1 MFDNRNGDNMRYL
14 GNKTRMLENINF
26 VMLDNDINDGIFC
39 DLFAGSGSVGDFF
52 KDRFKII
59 SNDFL
64 HSLSIVNKAK
74 LENMDIPKFKD
85 FVEKF
90 GIDPFTYFN
99 KKTYAF
105 DSQYFVTNNYSPIG
119 NRKFFTEGNAI
130 KIDGIR
136 IEIEKLYK
144 DLIIDSKE
152 RNFLIASLIE
162 SVMGV
167 SNTTGTYEA
176 FLKIW
181 DNRALKDFDLQPI
194 TINKTNKIFNNVV
207 YNKDSNELLRKIKGK
222 VLYID
227 PPYTV
232 TDYNSAYHVLESISK
247 YDYPTIGGITG
258 RRKEIIKKS
267 KYTKKEQA
275 LINFEDLFRQAKFD
289 HIIVSYSTQ
298 GLLSVDELVNLA
310 KQFAINQRVKVY
322 EFPFREYK
330 NKRSSKKINEL
341 KEIIIYFDK
350 DVEFIKSPLN
360 YTGSKCSILDEIIK
374 VLPKHISTFV
384 DIMGGAFNVGVN
396 MVANKVVYNEY
407 LPHTFN
413 IIKMLLNEDK
423 DLIIEKV
430 ESIIDN
436 FKLEKSNKDTYLLLR
451 NDYNKTKDIY
461 KLFVLH
467 MYCFQNQMRFNGKL
481 EFNSPVGNCSY
492 NNTLIERIHKFIPRT
507 GNYELFNY
515 SYSEFDILNFDKDS
529 VFYFDPPYFI
539 TNATYND
546 GKRGFIG
553 WNADEETKL
562 LEYIT
567 ILHENGFK
575 FVLSNVIYHNDNT
588 NYILAE
594 WIKTHNFNIFNVDNV
609 GAKNS
614 RDEVIITNF
623 DWREE

>member
-1 MFDNRNGDNMRYL
+1 MRYL
-14 GNKTRMLENINF
+14 GNKTRMLENINS
-26 VMLDNDINDGIFC
+26 VILDNNITEGIFC
-39 DLFAGSGSVGDFF
+39 DLFAGSGSVGDYF
-52 KDRFKII
+52 KERFQII
-59 SNDFL
+59 SNDYL

-74 LENMDIPKFKD
+74 LENKDIPSFKD
-85 FVEKF
+85 FIKKYGV
-90 GIDPFTYFN
+90 DPFTYFN
-99 KKTYAF
+99 NKIYIS
-105 DSQYFVTNNYSPIG
+105 DSQFFITNNYSPKG
-119 NRKFFTEGNAI
+119 NRQFFTEKNAT

-144 DLIIDSKE
+144 DFIIDLKE

-176 FLKIW
+176 YLKNW
-181 DNRALKDFDLQPI
+181 DNRALKEFEMQPI
-194 TINKTNKIFNNVV
+194 NIRKANKIFNNTI
-207 YNKDSNELLRKIKGK
+207 YNKDSNELLRKINGD

-258 RRKEIIKKS
+258 RRKEITKKS
-267 KYTKKEQA
+267 KYTKKKQA
-275 LINFEDLFRQAKFD
+275 LINFEDLFRQANFN
-289 HIIVSYSTQ
+289 HILVSYSTQ
-298 GLLSVDELVNLA
+298 GLVSVDELVELA
-310 KQFAINQRVKVY
+310 KKFAINNEVKVY

-330 NKRSSKKINEL
+330 NIRSSQKGDDL
-341 KEIIIYFDK
+341 KEIILYFK
-350 DVEFIKSPLN
+350 KNLEIIKSPLN
-360 YTGSKCSILDEIIK
+360 YTGSKYSILNEITK
-374 VLPKHISTFV
+374 VLPKHISTFI

-396 MVANKVVYNEY
+396 VVAEKVIYNEF

-413 IIKMLLNEDK
+413 IIKTLLNEDSCY
-423 DLIIEKV
+423 IINKV
-430 ESIIDN
+430 ETIIND
-436 FKLEKSNKDTYLLLR
+436 FKLEKSNKENYILLR
-451 NDYNKTKDIY
+451 NDYNNTKDIY

-492 NNTLIERIHKFIPRT
+492 NSTLTERIQKFIPRT
-507 GNYELFNY
+507 INYELFNL
-515 SYSEFDILNFDKDS
+515 SYKDLDITHLDKDS

-567 ILHENGFK
+567 FLHENGFK
-575 FVLSNVIYHNDNT
+575 FILSNVIYHNENT

-594 WIKTHNFNIFNVDNV
+594 WVNTHKFNVVNIDNV
-609 GAKNS
+609 GAKNT
-614 RDEVIITNF
+614 RDEVIITNY
-623 DWREE
+623 DWMDE

>member
-1 MFDNRNGDNMRYL
+1 MRYL
-14 GNKTRMLENINF
+14 GNKTRMLENINS
-26 VMLDNDINDGIFC
+26 VILDNNITEGIFC
-39 DLFAGSGSVGDFF
+39 DLFAGSGSVGDYF
-52 KDRFKII
+52 KERFQII

-74 LENMDIPKFKD
+74 LENKDIPAFKD
-85 FVEKF
+85 FIKKYGV
-90 GIDPFTYFN
+90 DPFTYFN
-99 KKTYAF
+99 NKNYIS
-105 DSQYFVTNNYSPIG
+105 DSQFFITNNYSPKG
-119 NRKFFTEGNAI
+119 NRQFFTEKNAI

-144 DLIIDSKE
+144 DFIIDLKE

-176 FLKIW
+176 YLKNW
-181 DNRALKDFDLQPI
+181 DNRALKEFELQPL
-194 TINKTNKIFNNVV
+194 TIRKVSKIFNNTI
-207 YNKDSNELLRKIKGK
+207 YNKDSNELLRKIAGD

-258 RRKEIIKKS
+258 RRKEITKKS
-267 KYTKKEQA
+267 KYTKKKQA
-275 LINFEDLFRQAKFD
+275 LINFEDLFRQANFN
-289 HIIVSYSTQ
+289 HVLVSYSTQ
-298 GLLSVDELVNLA
+298 GLVSVDELVELA
-310 KQFAINQRVKVY
+310 KKFAINNEVKVY

-330 NKRSSKKINEL
+330 NIRSSQKGDDL
-341 KEIIIYFDK
+341 KEIILYFK
-350 DVEFIKSPLN
+350 KNLEIIKSPLN
-360 YTGSKCSILDEIIK
+360 YTGSKYSILNEITK
-374 VLPKHISTFV
+374 VLPKHISTFI

-396 MVANKVVYNEY
+396 VVAEKVIYNEF

-413 IIKMLLNEDK
+413 IIKTLLNEDSGY
-423 DLIIEKV
+423 IINKV
-430 ESIIDN
+430 EDIIKD
-436 FKLEKSNKDTYLLLR
+436 FKLEKSNKENYILLR
-451 NDYNKTKDIY
+451 NDYNNTKDIY

-492 NNTLIERIHKFIPRT
+492 NSTLTERIQKFTPRT
-507 GNYELFNY
+507 INYELFNL
-515 SYSEFDILNFDKDS
+515 SYKDIDITNLDKDS

-567 ILHENGFK
+567 FLHENGFK

-594 WIKTHNFNIFNVDNV
+594 WVNTHKFNVVNIDNV
-609 GAKNS
+609 GAKNT
-614 RDEVIITNF
+614 RDEVIITNY
-623 DWREE
+623 DWRDE

>member
-1 MFDNRNGDNMRYL
+1 MRYL
-14 GNKTRMLENINF
+14 GNKTRMLENINS
-26 VMLDNDINDGIFC
+26 VILDNNITEGIFC
-39 DLFAGSGSVGDFF
+39 DLFAGSGSVGDYF
-52 KDRFKII
+52 KERFQII

-74 LENMDIPKFKD
+74 LENKDVPSFKN
-85 FVEKF
+85 FIKKYGV
-90 GIDPFTYFN
+90 DPFTYFN
-99 KKTYAF
+99 NKTYIS
-105 DSQYFVTNNYSPIG
+105 DSQFFITNNYSPKG
-119 NRKFFTEGNAI
+119 NRQFFTEKNAT

-144 DLIIDSKE
+144 DFIIDLKE

-176 FLKIW
+176 YLKNW
-181 DNRALKDFDLQPI
+181 DNRALKEFELQPI
-194 TINKTNKIFNNVV
+194 NIRKTDKIFNNTIF
-207 YNKDSNELLRKIKGK
+207 NRDSNELLRRITGDI
-222 VLYID
+222 LYID

-258 RRKEIIKKS
+258 RRKEITKKS
-267 KYTKKEQA
+267 KYTKKKQA
-275 LINFEDLFRQAKFD
+275 LINFEDLFRQANFN
-289 HIIVSYSTQ
+289 HILVSYSTQ
-298 GLLSVDELVNLA
+298 GLVSVDELVELA
-310 KQFAINQRVKVY
+310 KKFAINNEVKVY

-330 NKRSSKKINEL
+330 NIKSSQKGDDL
-341 KEIIIYFDK
+341 KEIIIYFK
-350 DVEFIKSPLN
+350 KNLEIIKSPLN
-360 YTGSKCSILDEIIK
+360 YTGSKYSILNEITK
-374 VLPKHISTFV
+374 VLPKHISTFI

-396 MVANKVVYNEY
+396 VVADKVIYNEF

-413 IIKMLLNEDK
+413 IIKTLLTEDSSY
-423 DLIIEKV
+423 IINKIET
-430 ESIIDN
+430 IIND
-436 FKLEKSNKDTYLLLR
+436 FKLEKSNKENYILLR
-451 NDYNKTKDIY
+451 NNYNNTKDIY

-492 NNTLIERIHKFIPRT
+492 NTTLTERIQKFIPRSD
-507 GNYELFNY
+507 NYELFNL
-515 SYSEFDILNFDKDS
+515 SYKDVNISKLDKDS

-553 WNADEETKL
+553 WNSDEETKL

-567 ILHENGFK
+567 FLHENGFK
-575 FVLSNVIYHNDNT
+575 FILSNVIYHNENT

-594 WIKTHNFNIFNVDNV
+594 WVKTHKFNVVNIDNV
-609 GAKNS
+609 GAKNT
-614 RDEVIITNF
+614 RDEVIITNY
-623 DWREE
+623 DWRDE

>member
-1 MFDNRNGDNMRYL
+1 MRYL
-14 GNKTRMLENINF
+14 GNKTRMLENINS
-26 VMLDNDINDGIFC
+26 VILDNNITEGIFC
-39 DLFAGSGSVGDFF
+39 DLFAGSGSVGDYF
-52 KDRFKII
+52 KERFQII

-74 LENMDIPKFKD
+74 LENKDMPSFKD
-85 FVEKF
+85 FIKKYGV
-90 GIDPFTYFN
+90 DPFTYFN
-99 KKTYAF
+99 NKIYIS
-105 DSQYFVTNNYSPIG
+105 DSQFFITNNYSPKG
-119 NRKFFTEGNAI
+119 NRQFFTEKNAI

-144 DLIIDSKE
+144 DFIIDLKE

-176 FLKIW
+176 YLKNW
-181 DNRALKDFDLQPI
+181 DNRALKEFELQPI
-194 TINKTNKIFNNVV
+194 NIRKANKIFNNTI
-207 YNKDSNELLRKIKGK
+207 YNKDSNELLRKINGD

-258 RRKEIIKKS
+258 RRKEITKKS
-267 KYTKKEQA
+267 KYTKKKQA
-275 LINFEDLFRQAKFD
+275 LINFEDLFRQANFN
-289 HIIVSYSTQ
+289 HILVSYSTQ
-298 GLLSVDELVNLA
+298 GLVSVDELVELA
-310 KQFAINQRVKVY
+310 KKFAINNEVKVY

-330 NKRSSKKINEL
+330 NIRSSQKGDDL
-341 KEIIIYFDK
+341 KEIILYFK
-350 DVEFIKSPLN
+350 KNLEIIKSPLN
-360 YTGSKCSILDEIIK
+360 YTGSKYSILNEITK
-374 VLPKHISTFV
+374 VLPKHISTFI

-396 MVANKVVYNEY
+396 VVAEKVIYNEF

-413 IIKMLLNEDK
+413 IIKTLLNEDSNY
-423 DLIIEKV
+423 IINKV
-430 ESIIDN
+430 ETIIND
-436 FKLEKSNKDTYLLLR
+436 FKLEKSNKENYILLR
-451 NDYNKTKDIY
+451 NDYNNTKDIY

-492 NNTLIERIHKFIPRT
+492 NSTLTERIQKFIPRT
-507 GNYELFNY
+507 INYELFNL
-515 SYSEFDILNFDKDS
+515 SYKDLDITHLDKDS

-546 GKRGFIG
+546 GKRGFVG

-567 ILHENGFK
+567 FLHENGFK
-575 FVLSNVIYHNDNT
+575 FILSNVIYHNENT

-594 WIKTHNFNIFNVDNV
+594 WVNTHKFNVVNIDNV
-609 GAKNS
+609 GAKNT
-614 RDEVIITNF
+614 RDEVIITNY
-623 DWREE
+623 DWRDE

>member
-1 MFDNRNGDNMRYL
+1 MRYL
-14 GNKTRMLENINF
+14 GNKTRMLENINS
-26 VMLDNDINDGIFC
+26 VILDNNITEGVFC
-39 DLFAGSGSVGDFF
+39 DLFAGSGSVGDYF
-52 KDRFKII
+52 KEKFQII

-74 LENMDIPKFKD
+74 LENKDIPSFKD
-85 FVEKF
+85 FIKKYGV
-90 GIDPFTYFN
+90 DPFTYFN
-99 KKTYAF
+99 NKIYIS
-105 DSQYFVTNNYSPIG
+105 DSQFFITNNYSPKG
-119 NRKFFTEGNAI
+119 NRQFFTEKNAT

-144 DLIIDSKE
+144 DFIIDIKE

-176 FLKIW
+176 YLKNW
-181 DNRALKDFDLQPI
+181 DNRALKEFELQPI
-194 TINKTNKIFNNVV
+194 NIRKANKIFNNTI
-207 YNKDSNELLRKIKGK
+207 YNKDSNELLRKINGD

-258 RRKEIIKKS
+258 RRKEITKKS
-267 KYTKKEQA
+267 KYTKKKQA
-275 LINFEDLFRQAKFD
+275 LINFEDLFRQANFN
-289 HIIVSYSTQ
+289 HILVSYSTQ
-298 GLLSVDELVNLA
+298 GLVAVDELVELA
-310 KQFAINQRVKVY
+310 KKFAINNEVKVY

-330 NKRSSKKINEL
+330 NIRSSQKGDDL
-341 KEIIIYFDK
+341 KEIILYFK
-350 DVEFIKSPLN
+350 KNLEIIKSPLN
-360 YTGSKCSILDEIIK
+360 YTGSKYSILNEITK
-374 VLPKHISTFV
+374 VLPKHISTFI

-396 MVANKVVYNEY
+396 VVAEKVIYNEF

-413 IIKMLLNEDK
+413 IIKTLLNEDSCY
-423 DLIIEKV
+423 IINKV
-430 ESIIDN
+430 ETIIND
-436 FKLEKSNKDTYLLLR
+436 FKLEKSNKENYILLR
-451 NDYNKTKDIY
+451 NDYNNTKDIY

-492 NNTLIERIHKFIPRT
+492 NSTLTERIQKFIPRT
-507 GNYELFNY
+507 INYELFNL
-515 SYSEFDILNFDKDS
+515 SYKDLDITHLDKNS

-567 ILHENGFK
+567 FLHENGFK
-575 FVLSNVIYHNDNT
+575 FILSNVIYHNENT

-594 WIKTHNFNIFNVDNV
+594 WINTHKFNVVNIDNV
-609 GAKNS
+609 GAKNT
-614 RDEVIITNF
+614 RDEVIITNY
-623 DWREE
+623 DWRDE

>member
-1 MFDNRNGDNMRYL
+1 MRYL
-14 GNKTRMLENINF
+14 GNKTRMLENINS
-26 VMLDNDINDGIFC
+26 VILDNNITEGDFC
-39 DLFAGSGSVGDFF
+39 DLFAGSGSVGDYF
-52 KDRFKII
+52 KERFQII
-59 SNDFL
+59 SNDYL

-74 LENMDIPKFKD
+74 LENKDIPSFKD
-85 FVEKF
+85 FIKKYGV
-90 GIDPFTYFN
+90 DPFTYFN
-99 KKTYAF
+99 NKIYIS
-105 DSQYFVTNNYSPIG
+105 DSQFFITNNYSPKG
-119 NRKFFTEGNAI
+119 NRQFFTEKNAT

-144 DLIIDSKE
+144 DFIIDLKE

-176 FLKIW
+176 YLKNW
-181 DNRALKDFDLQPI
+181 DNRALKEFELQPI
-194 TINKTNKIFNNVV
+194 NIRKTNKIFNNTI
-207 YNKDSNELLRKIKGK
+207 YNKDSNELLRKINGD

-258 RRKEIIKKS
+258 RRKEITKKS
-267 KYTKKEQA
+267 KYTKKKQA
-275 LINFEDLFRQAKFD
+275 LINFEDLFRQANFN
-289 HIIVSYSTQ
+289 HILVSYSTQ
-298 GLLSVDELVNLA
+298 GLVAVDELVELA
-310 KQFAINQRVKVY
+310 KKFAINNEVKVY

-330 NKRSSKKINEL
+330 NIRSSQKGDDL
-341 KEIIIYFDK
+341 KEIILYFK
-350 DVEFIKSPLN
+350 KNLEIIKSPLN
-360 YTGSKCSILDEIIK
+360 YTGSKYSILNEITK
-374 VLPKHISTFV
+374 VLPKHISTFI

-396 MVANKVVYNEY
+396 VVAEKVIYNEF

-413 IIKMLLNEDK
+413 IIKTLLNEDSCY
-423 DLIIEKV
+423 IINKV
-430 ESIIDN
+430 ETIIND
-436 FKLEKSNKDTYLLLR
+436 FKLEKSNKENYILLR
-451 NDYNKTKDIY
+451 NDYNNTKDIY

-492 NNTLIERIHKFIPRT
+492 NTTLTERIQKFIPRSN
-507 GNYELFNY
+507 NYKLFNL
-515 SYSEFDILNFDKDS
+515 SYKDIDISNLDKDS
-529 VFYFDPPYFI
+529 VFYFNPPYFI

-546 GKRGFIG
+546 GKRGFVG

-567 ILHENGFK
+567 FLHENGFK
-575 FVLSNVIYHNDNT
+575 FILSNVIYHNENT

-594 WIKTHNFNIFNVDNV
+594 WVKTHKFNVVNIDNV
-609 GAKNS
+609 GAKNT
-614 RDEVIITNF
+614 RDEVIITNY
-623 DWREE
+623 DWRDE

>member
-1 MFDNRNGDNMRYL
+1 MRYL
-14 GNKTRMLENINF
+14 GNKTRMLENINS
-26 VMLDNDINDGIFC
+26 VILDNNITEGVFC
-39 DLFAGSGSVGDFF
+39 DLFAGSGSVGDYF
-52 KDRFKII
+52 KERFQII

-64 HSLSIVNKAK
+64 HSLSIINKAK
-74 LENMDIPKFKD
+74 LENKDIPLFRNFIKKYG
-85 FVEKF
+85 V
-90 GIDPFTYFN
+90 DPFTYFN
-99 KKTYAF
+99 NKTYVS
-105 DSQYFVTNNYSPIG
+105 DSQFFITNNYSPKG
-119 NRKFFTEGNAI
+119 NRQFFTENNAI

-144 DLIIDSKE
+144 DFIIDLKE

-176 FLKIW
+176 YLKNW
-181 DNRALKDFDLQPI
+181 DNRALKDFELQPI
-194 TINKTNKIFNNVV
+194 NIRKAKRIFNNTI
-207 YNKDSNELLRKIKGK
+207 YNKDSNELLRKISGD

-267 KYTKKEQA
+267 KYTKKKQA
-275 LINFEDLFRQAKFD
+275 LINFEDLFRQANFN
-289 HIIVSYSTQ
+289 HILVSYSTQ
-298 GLLSVDELVNLA
+298 GLVSVDELVELA
-310 KQFAINQRVKVY
+310 KKFAVNNEVKVY

-330 NKRSSKKINEL
+330 NIRSSQKGDDL
-341 KEIIIYFDK
+341 KEIILYFK
-350 DVEFIKSPLN
+350 KNSEIIKSPLN
-360 YTGSKCSILDEIIK
+360 YTGSKYSILNEITKI
-374 VLPKHISTFV
+374 LPKHISTFI

-396 MVANKVVYNEY
+396 VVAEKVIYNEF

-413 IIKMLLNEDK
+413 IIKTLLNEK
-423 DLIIEKV
+423 SNYIINKV
-430 ESIIDN
+430 EMIIKE
-436 FKLEKSNKDTYLLLR
+436 FKLEKSNKENYILLR

-467 MYCFQNQMRFNGKL
+467 MYCFQNQMRFNCKL

-492 NNTLIERIHKFIPRT
+492 NSTLTERIQKFTPRT
-507 GNYELFNY
+507 TNYELFNL
-515 SYSEFDILNFDKDS
+515 SYKDIDIVNLDKDS

-567 ILHENGFK
+567 FLHEKGFK
-575 FVLSNVIYHNDNT
+575 FILSNVIYHNDNT

-594 WIKTHNFNIFNVDNV
+594 WVNTHKFNVVNINNV
-609 GAKNS
+609 GAKNT
-614 RDEVIITNF
+614 RDEVIITNY
-623 DWREE
+623 DWRDE

>member
-1 MFDNRNGDNMRYL
+1 MRYL
-14 GNKTRMLENINF
+14 GNKTRMLENINS
-26 VMLDNDINDGIFC
+26 VILDNNITEGVFC
-39 DLFAGSGSVGDFF
+39 DLFAGSGSVGDYF
-52 KDRFKII
+52 KERFQII

-74 LENMDIPKFKD
+74 LENKDIPSFKD
-85 FVEKF
+85 FIKKYGV
-90 GIDPFTYFN
+90 DPFTYFN
-99 KKTYAF
+99 NKIYIS
-105 DSQYFVTNNYSPIG
+105 DSQFFITNNYSPKG
-119 NRKFFTEGNAI
+119 NRQFFTEKNAT

-144 DLIIDSKE
+144 DFIIDLKE

-176 FLKIW
+176 YLKNW
-181 DNRALKDFDLQPI
+181 DNRALKEFELQPI
-194 TINKTNKIFNNVV
+194 NIRKTNKIFNNTI
-207 YNKDSNELLRKIKGK
+207 YNKDSNELLRKINGD

-258 RRKEIIKKS
+258 RRKEITKKS
-267 KYTKKEQA
+267 KYTKKKQA
-275 LINFEDLFRQAKFD
+275 LINFEDLFRQANFN
-289 HIIVSYSTQ
+289 HILVSYSTQ
-298 GLLSVDELVNLA
+298 GLVSVDELVELA
-310 KQFAINQRVKVY
+310 KKFAINNEVKVY

-330 NKRSSKKINEL
+330 NIRSSQKGDDL
-341 KEIIIYFDK
+341 KEIILYFK
-350 DVEFIKSPLN
+350 KNLEIIKSPLN
-360 YTGSKCSILDEIIK
+360 YTGSKYSILNEITK
-374 VLPKHISTFV
+374 VLPKHISTFI

-396 MVANKVVYNEY
+396 VVAEKVIYNEF

-413 IIKMLLNEDK
+413 IIKTLLNEDSSYV
-423 DLIIEKV
+423 INKV
-430 ESIIDN
+430 ETIINN
-436 FKLEKSNKDTYLLLR
+436 FKLEKSNKENYILLR
-451 NDYNKTKDIY
+451 NDYNNTKDIY

-492 NNTLIERIHKFIPRT
+492 NSTLTERIQKFIPRT
-507 GNYELFNY
+507 INYELFNL
-515 SYSEFDILNFDKDS
+515 SYKDLDITHLDKDS

-567 ILHENGFK
+567 FLHENGFK
-575 FVLSNVIYHNDNT
+575 FILSNVIYHNENT

-594 WIKTHNFNIFNVDNV
+594 WVKTHKFNVVNIDNV
-609 GAKNS
+609 GAKNT
-614 RDEVIITNF
+614 RDEVIITNY
-623 DWREE
+623 DWRDE

>member
-1 MFDNRNGDNMRYL
+1 MRYL
-14 GNKTRMLENINF
+14 GNKTRMLENINS
-26 VMLDNDINDGIFC
+26 VILDNNITEGIFC
-39 DLFAGSGSVGDFF
+39 DLFAGSGSVGDYF
-52 KDRFKII
+52 KERFQII
-59 SNDFL
+59 SNDYL

-74 LENMDIPKFKD
+74 LENKDIPSFKD
-85 FVEKF
+85 FIKKYGV
-90 GIDPFTYFN
+90 DPFTYFN
-99 KKTYAF
+99 NKIYIS
-105 DSQYFVTNNYSPIG
+105 DSQFFITNNYSPKG
-119 NRKFFTEGNAI
+119 NRQFFTEKNAT

-144 DLIIDSKE
+144 DFIIDLKE

-176 FLKIW
+176 YLKNW
-181 DNRALKDFDLQPI
+181 DNRALKEFELQPI
-194 TINKTNKIFNNVV
+194 NIRKANKIFNNTI
-207 YNKDSNELLRKIKGK
+207 YNKDSNELLRKINGD

-258 RRKEIIKKS
+258 RRKEITKKS
-267 KYTKKEQA
+267 KYTKKKQA
-275 LINFEDLFRQAKFD
+275 LINFEDLFRQANFN
-289 HIIVSYSTQ
+289 HILVSYSTQ
-298 GLLSVDELVNLA
+298 GLVSVDELVELA
-310 KQFAINQRVKVY
+310 KKFAINNEVKVY

-330 NKRSSKKINEL
+330 NIRSSQKGDDL
-341 KEIIIYFDK
+341 KEIILYFK
-350 DVEFIKSPLN
+350 KNLEIIKSPLN
-360 YTGSKCSILDEIIK
+360 YTGSKYSILNEITK
-374 VLPKHISTFV
+374 VLPKHISTFI

-396 MVANKVVYNEY
+396 VVAEKVIYNEF

-413 IIKMLLNEDK
+413 IIKTLLNEDSRY
-423 DLIIEKV
+423 IINKV
-430 ESIIDN
+430 ETIINN
-436 FKLEKSNKDTYLLLR
+436 FKLEKSNKENYILLR
-451 NDYNKTKDIY
+451 NDYNNTKDIY

-492 NNTLIERIHKFIPRT
+492 NSTLTERIQKFIPRT
-507 GNYELFNY
+507 INYELFNL
-515 SYSEFDILNFDKDS
+515 SYKDLDITHLDKDS

-567 ILHENGFK
+567 FLHENGFK
-575 FVLSNVIYHNDNT
+575 FILSNVIYHNENT

-594 WIKTHNFNIFNVDNV
+594 WVNTHKFNVVNIDNV
-609 GAKNS
+609 GAKNI
-614 RDEVIITNF
+614 RDEVIITNY
-623 DWREE
+623 DWRDE

>member
-1 MFDNRNGDNMRYL
+1 MRYL
-14 GNKTRMLENINF
+14 GNKTRMLENINS
-26 VMLDNDINDGIFC
+26 VILDNNITEGIFC
-39 DLFAGSGSVGDFF
+39 DLFAGSGSVGDYF
-52 KDRFKII
+52 KERFQII

-74 LENMDIPKFKD
+74 LENKDIPSFKD
-85 FVEKF
+85 FSKKYGV
-90 GIDPFTYFN
+90 DPFTYFN
-99 KKTYAF
+99 NKIYIS
-105 DSQYFVTNNYSPIG
+105 DSQFFITNNYSPKG
-119 NRKFFTEGNAI
+119 NRQFFTEKNAT

-144 DLIIDSKE
+144 DFIIDIKE

-176 FLKIW
+176 YLKNW
-181 DNRALKDFDLQPI
+181 DNRTLKEFELQPI
-194 TINKTNKIFNNVV
+194 NIRKTNKIFNNTI
-207 YNKDSNELLRKIKGK
+207 YNKDSNELLRKINGD

-258 RRKEIIKKS
+258 RRKEITKKS
-267 KYTKKEQA
+267 KYTKKKQA
-275 LINFEDLFRQAKFD
+275 LINFEDLFRQANFN
-289 HIIVSYSTQ
+289 HILVSYSTQ
-298 GLLSVDELVNLA
+298 GLVAVDELVELA
-310 KQFAINQRVKVY
+310 KKFAINNEVKVY

-330 NKRSSKKINEL
+330 NIRSSQKGDDL
-341 KEIIIYFDK
+341 KEVILYFK
-350 DVEFIKSPLN
+350 KNLEIIKSPLN
-360 YTGSKCSILDEIIK
+360 YTGSKYSILNEITK
-374 VLPKHISTFV
+374 VLPKHISTFI

-396 MVANKVVYNEY
+396 VVAEKVIYNEF

-413 IIKMLLNEDK
+413 IIKTLLNEDSCY
-423 DLIIEKV
+423 IINKV
-430 ESIIDN
+430 ETIIND
-436 FKLEKSNKDTYLLLR
+436 FKLEKSNKKNYILLR
-451 NDYNKTKDIY
+451 NDYNNTKDIY

-492 NNTLIERIHKFIPRT
+492 NSTLTERIQKFIPRT
-507 GNYELFNY
+507 INYELFNL
-515 SYSEFDILNFDKDS
+515 SYKDLDITHLDKDS

-567 ILHENGFK
+567 FLHENGFK
-575 FVLSNVIYHNDNT
+575 FILSNVIYHNENT

-594 WIKTHNFNIFNVDNV
+594 WVNTHKFNVVNIDNV
-609 GAKNS
+609 GAKNT
-614 RDEVIITNF
+614 RDEVIITNY
-623 DWREE
+623 DWRDE

>member
-1 MFDNRNGDNMRYL
+1 MRYL
-14 GNKTRMLENINF
+14 GNKTRMLENINS
-26 VMLDNDINDGIFC
+26 VILDNNITEGIFC
-39 DLFAGSGSVGDFF
+39 DLFAGSGSVGDYF
-52 KDRFKII
+52 KERFQII

-74 LENMDIPKFKD
+74 LENKDIPSFKD
-85 FVEKF
+85 FIKKYGV
-90 GIDPFTYFN
+90 DPFTYFN
-99 KKTYAF
+99 NKIYIS
-105 DSQYFVTNNYSPIG
+105 DSQFFITNNYSPKG
-119 NRKFFTEGNAI
+119 NRQFFTEKNAT

-144 DLIIDSKE
+144 DFIIDLKE

-176 FLKIW
+176 YLKNW
-181 DNRALKDFDLQPI
+181 NNRALKEFELQPI
-194 TINKTNKIFNNVV
+194 NIRKANKIFNNAI
-207 YNKDSNELLRKIKGK
+207 YNKDSNELLRKINGD

-258 RRKEIIKKS
+258 RRKEITKKS
-267 KYTKKEQA
+267 KYTKKKQA
-275 LINFEDLFRQAKFD
+275 LINFEDLFRQANFN
-289 HIIVSYSTQ
+289 HILVSYSTQ
-298 GLLSVDELVNLA
+298 GLVSVDELVELA
-310 KQFAINQRVKVY
+310 KKFAINNEVKVY

-330 NKRSSKKINEL
+330 NIRSSQKGDDL
-341 KEIIIYFDK
+341 KEIILYFK
-350 DVEFIKSPLN
+350 KNLEIIKSPLN
-360 YTGSKCSILDEIIK
+360 YTGSKYSILNEITK
-374 VLPKHISTFV
+374 VLPKHISTFI

-396 MVANKVVYNEY
+396 VVAEKVIYNEF

-413 IIKMLLNEDK
+413 IIKTLLNEDSCY
-423 DLIIEKV
+423 IINKV
-430 ESIIDN
+430 ETIINN
-436 FKLEKSNKDTYLLLR
+436 FKLEKSNKENYILLR
-451 NDYNKTKDIY
+451 NDYNNTKDIY

-492 NNTLIERIHKFIPRT
+492 NSTLTERIQKFVPRT
-507 GNYELFNY
+507 INYELFNL
-515 SYSEFDILNFDKDS
+515 SYKDLDITHLDKDS

-546 GKRGFIG
+546 GKRGFVG

-567 ILHENGFK
+567 FLHENGFK
-575 FVLSNVIYHNDNT
+575 FILSNVIYHNENT

-594 WIKTHNFNIFNVDNV
+594 WVNTHKFNVVNIDNV
-609 GAKNS
+609 GAKNT
-614 RDEVIITNF
+614 RDEVIITNY
-623 DWREE
+623 DWRDE

>member
-1 MFDNRNGDNMRYL
+1 MRYL
-14 GNKTRMLENINF
+14 GNKTRMLENINS
-26 VMLDNDINDGIFC
+26 VILDNNITEGVFC
-39 DLFAGSGSVGDFF
+39 DLFAGSGSVGDYF
-52 KDRFKII
+52 KERFQII

-74 LENMDIPKFKD
+74 LENEDIPAFKD
-85 FVEKF
+85 FIKKYGV
-90 GIDPFTYFN
+90 DPFIYFN
-99 KKTYAF
+99 NKTYIS
-105 DSQYFVTNNYSPIG
+105 DSQFFITNNYSPKR
-119 NRKFFTEGNAI
+119 NRQFFTEKNAI

-144 DLIIDSKE
+144 DFIIDLKE

-162 SVMGV
+162 SLMGV

-176 FLKIW
+176 YLKNW
-181 DNRALKDFDLQPI
+181 DNRALKEFELQPI
-194 TINKTNKIFNNVV
+194 NIRKANKIFNNTI
-207 YNKDSNELLRKIKGK
+207 YNKDSNELLRRITGD

-232 TDYNSAYHVLESISK
+232 TDYNSAYHILESISK

-258 RRKEIIKKS
+258 RRKEITKKS
-267 KYTKKEQA
+267 KYTKKKQA
-275 LINFEDLFRQAKFD
+275 LINFEDLFRQANFN

-298 GLLSVDELVNLA
+298 GLVSVDELVVLA
-310 KQFAINQRVKVY
+310 KKFAINNEVKVY

-330 NKRSSKKINEL
+330 NIRSSQKGDVL
-341 KEIIIYFDK
+341 KEIILYFK
-350 DVEFIKSPLN
+350 KNLEIIKSPLN
-360 YTGSKCSILDEIIK
+360 YTGIKYSILNEITK
-374 VLPKHISTFV
+374 VLPKHISTFI

-396 MVANKVVYNEY
+396 VVAEKVIYNEF

-413 IIKMLLNEDK
+413 IIKTLLNEDSGY
-423 DLIIEKV
+423 IINKV
-430 ESIIDN
+430 ETIIKD
-436 FKLEKSNKDTYLLLR
+436 FKLEKSNKEKYILLR
-451 NDYNKTKDIY
+451 NDYNNTKDIY

-492 NNTLIERIHKFIPRT
+492 NSTLTERIQKFTPRT
-507 GNYELFNY
+507 INYELFNL
-515 SYSEFDILNFDKDS
+515 SYKDIDITNLDKDS

-567 ILHENGFK
+567 FLHENGFK
-575 FVLSNVIYHNDNT
+575 FILSNVIYHNDNT
-588 NYILAE
+588 NYILAK
-594 WIKTHNFNIFNVDNV
+594 WVNTHKFNVVNIDNV
-609 GAKNS
+609 GAKNT
-614 RDEVIITNF
+614 RDEVIITNY
-623 DWREE
+623 DWRDE

>member
-1 MFDNRNGDNMRYL
+1 MRYL
-14 GNKTRMLENINF
+14 GNKTRMLENINS
-26 VMLDNDINDGIFC
+26 VILDNNITEGIFC
-39 DLFAGSGSVGDFF
+39 DLFAGSGSVGDYF
-52 KDRFKII
+52 KERFQII
-59 SNDFL
+59 SNDYL

-74 LENMDIPKFKD
+74 LENKDIPSFKD
-85 FVEKF
+85 FIKKYGV
-90 GIDPFTYFN
+90 DPFTYFN
-99 KKTYAF
+99 NKIYIS
-105 DSQYFVTNNYSPIG
+105 DSQFFITNNYSPKG
-119 NRKFFTEGNAI
+119 NRQFFTEKNAT

-144 DLIIDSKE
+144 DFIIDLKE

-176 FLKIW
+176 YLKNW
-181 DNRALKDFDLQPI
+181 DNRALKEFELQPI
-194 TINKTNKIFNNVV
+194 NIRKTNKIFNNTI
-207 YNKDSNELLRKIKGK
+207 YNKDSNELLRKINGD

-258 RRKEIIKKS
+258 RRKEITKKS
-267 KYTKKEQA
+267 KYTKKKQA
-275 LINFEDLFRQAKFD
+275 LINFEDLFRQANFN
-289 HIIVSYSTQ
+289 HILVSYSTQ
-298 GLLSVDELVNLA
+298 GLVSVDELVELA
-310 KQFAINQRVKVY
+310 KKFAINNEVKVY

-330 NKRSSKKINEL
+330 NIRSSQKGEDL
-341 KEIIIYFDK
+341 KEIILYFK
-350 DVEFIKSPLN
+350 KNLEIIKSPLN
-360 YTGSKCSILDEIIK
+360 YTGSKYSILNEITK
-374 VLPKHISTFV
+374 VLPKHISTFI

-396 MVANKVVYNEY
+396 VVAEKVIYNEF

-413 IIKMLLNEDK
+413 IIKTLLNEDSSYV
-423 DLIIEKV
+423 INKV
-430 ESIIDN
+430 ETIINN
-436 FKLEKSNKDTYLLLR
+436 FKLEKSNKENYILLR
-451 NDYNKTKDIY
+451 NDYNNTKDIY

-492 NNTLIERIHKFIPRT
+492 NTTLTERIQKFIPRSN
-507 GNYELFNY
+507 NYELFNL
-515 SYSEFDILNFDKDS
+515 SYKDINISNLDKDS

-546 GKRGFIG
+546 GKRGFVG

-567 ILHENGFK
+567 FLHENGFK
-575 FVLSNVIYHNDNT
+575 FILSNVIYHNENT

-594 WIKTHNFNIFNVDNV
+594 WVRTHKFNVVNIDNV
-609 GAKNS
+609 GAKNT
-614 RDEVIITNF
+614 RDEVIITNY
-623 DWREE
+623 DWRDE

>member
-1 MFDNRNGDNMRYL
+1 MRYL
-14 GNKTRMLENINF
+14 GNKTRMLENINS
-26 VMLDNDINDGIFC
+26 VILDNNITEGIFC
-39 DLFAGSGSVGDFF
+39 DLFAGSGSVGDYF
-52 KDRFKII
+52 KDRFQII

-74 LENMDIPKFKD
+74 LENKDIPAFKD
-85 FVEKF
+85 FIKKYGV
-90 GIDPFTYFN
+90 DPFTYFN
-99 KKTYAF
+99 NKNYIS
-105 DSQYFVTNNYSPIG
+105 DSQFFITNNYSPKG
-119 NRKFFTEGNAI
+119 NRQFFTEKNAI

-144 DLIIDSKE
+144 DFIIDLKE

-176 FLKIW
+176 YLKNW
-181 DNRALKDFDLQPI
+181 DNRALKEFELQPL
-194 TINKTNKIFNNVV
+194 TIRKVSKIFNNTI
-207 YNKDSNELLRKIKGK
+207 YNKDSNELLRKIAGD

-258 RRKEIIKKS
+258 RRKEITKKS
-267 KYTKKEQA
+267 KYTKKKQA
-275 LINFEDLFRQAKFD
+275 LINFEDLFRQANFN
-289 HIIVSYSTQ
+289 HVLVSYSTQ
-298 GLLSVDELVNLA
+298 GLVSVDELVELA
-310 KQFAINQRVKVY
+310 KKFAINNEVKVY

-330 NKRSSKKINEL
+330 NIRSSQKGDDL
-341 KEIIIYFDK
+341 KEIILYFK
-350 DVEFIKSPLN
+350 KNLEIIKSPLN
-360 YTGSKCSILDEIIK
+360 YTGSKYSILNEITK
-374 VLPKHISTFV
+374 VLPKHISTFI

-396 MVANKVVYNEY
+396 VVAEKVIYNEF

-413 IIKMLLNEDK
+413 IIKTLLNEDSGY
-423 DLIIEKV
+423 IINKV
-430 ESIIDN
+430 EDIIKD
-436 FKLEKSNKDTYLLLR
+436 FKLEKSNKENYILLR
-451 NDYNKTKDIY
+451 NDYNNTKDIY

-492 NNTLIERIHKFIPRT
+492 NSTLTERIQKFTPRT
-507 GNYELFNY
+507 INYELFNL
-515 SYSEFDILNFDKDS
+515 SYKDIDITNLDKDS

-567 ILHENGFK
+567 FLHENGFK

-594 WIKTHNFNIFNVDNV
+594 WVNTHKFNVVNIDNV
-609 GAKNS
+609 GAKNT
-614 RDEVIITNF
+614 RDEVIITNY
-623 DWREE
+623 DWRDE

>member
-1 MFDNRNGDNMRYL
+1 MRYL
-14 GNKTRMLENINF
+14 GNKTRMLENINS
-26 VMLDNDINDGIFC
+26 VILDNNITEGIFC
-39 DLFAGSGSVGDFF
+39 DLFAGSGSVGDYF
-52 KDRFKII
+52 KERFQII
-59 SNDFL
+59 SNDYL

-74 LENMDIPKFKD
+74 LENKDIPSFKD
-85 FVEKF
+85 FIKKYGV
-90 GIDPFTYFN
+90 DPFTYFN
-99 KKTYAF
+99 NKIYIS
-105 DSQYFVTNNYSPIG
+105 DSQFFITNNYSPKG
-119 NRKFFTEGNAI
+119 NRQFFTEKNAT

-144 DLIIDSKE
+144 DFIIDLKE

-176 FLKIW
+176 YLKNW
-181 DNRALKDFDLQPI
+181 DNRALKEFELQPI
-194 TINKTNKIFNNVV
+194 NIRKTNKIFNNTI
-207 YNKDSNELLRKIKGK
+207 YNKDSNELLRKIAGD

-247 YDYPTIGGITG
+247 YDYPSIGGITG
-258 RRKEIIKKS
+258 RRKEITKKS
-267 KYTKKEQA
+267 KYTKKKQA
-275 LINFEDLFRQAKFD
+275 LINFEDLFRQANFN
-289 HIIVSYSTQ
+289 HILVSYSTQ
-298 GLLSVDELVNLA
+298 GLVSVDELVELA
-310 KQFAINQRVKVY
+310 KKFAINNEVKLY

-330 NKRSSKKINEL
+330 NIRSSQKGEDL
-341 KEIIIYFDK
+341 KEIILYFK
-350 DVEFIKSPLN
+350 KNLEIIKSPLN
-360 YTGSKCSILDEIIK
+360 YTGSKYSILNEITK
-374 VLPKHISTFV
+374 VLPKHISTFI

-396 MVANKVVYNEY
+396 VVAEKVIYNEF

-413 IIKMLLNEDK
+413 IIKTLLNEDSSY
-423 DLIIEKV
+423 IINKV
-430 ESIIDN
+430 ETIINN
-436 FKLEKSNKDTYLLLR
+436 FKLEKSNKENYILLR
-451 NDYNKTKDIY
+451 NDYNNTKDIY

-492 NNTLIERIHKFIPRT
+492 NSTLTERIQKFIPRT
-507 GNYELFNY
+507 INYELFNL
-515 SYSEFDILNFDKDS
+515 SYKDLDITHLDKDS

-546 GKRGFIG
+546 GKRGFVG

-567 ILHENGFK
+567 FLHENGFK
-575 FVLSNVIYHNDNT
+575 FILSNVIYHNENT

-594 WIKTHNFNIFNVDNV
+594 WVNTHKFNVVNIDNV
-609 GAKNS
+609 GAKNT
-614 RDEVIITNF
+614 RDEVIITNY
-623 DWREE
+623 DWRDE

>member
-1 MFDNRNGDNMRYL
+1 MRYL
-14 GNKTRMLENINF
+14 GNKTRMLENINS
-26 VMLDNDINDGIFC
+26 VILDNNITEGVFC
-39 DLFAGSGSVGDFF
+39 DLFAGSGSVGDYF
-52 KDRFKII
+52 KERFQII
-59 SNDFL
+59 SNDYL

-74 LENMDIPKFKD
+74 LENKDIPSFKD
-85 FVEKF
+85 FIKKYGV
-90 GIDPFTYFN
+90 DPFTYFN
-99 KKTYAF
+99 NKIYIS
-105 DSQYFVTNNYSPIG
+105 DSQFFITNNYSPKG
-119 NRKFFTEGNAI
+119 NRQFFTEKNAT

-144 DLIIDSKE
+144 DFIIDLKE

-176 FLKIW
+176 YLKNW
-181 DNRALKDFDLQPI
+181 DNRALKEFELQPI
-194 TINKTNKIFNNVV
+194 NIRKANKIFNNTI
-207 YNKDSNELLRKIKGK
+207 YNKDSNELLRKINGD

-258 RRKEIIKKS
+258 RRKEITKKS
-267 KYTKKEQA
+267 KYTKKKQA
-275 LINFEDLFRQAKFD
+275 LINFEDLFRQANFN
-289 HIIVSYSTQ
+289 HILVSYSTQ
-298 GLLSVDELVNLA
+298 GLVAVDELVELA
-310 KQFAINQRVKVY
+310 KKFAINNEVKVY

-330 NKRSSKKINEL
+330 NIRSSQKGDDL
-341 KEIIIYFDK
+341 KEIILYFK
-350 DVEFIKSPLN
+350 KNLEIIESPLN
-360 YTGSKCSILDEIIK
+360 YTGSKYSILNEITK
-374 VLPKHISTFV
+374 VLPKHISTFI

-396 MVANKVVYNEY
+396 VVAEKVIYNEF

-413 IIKMLLNEDK
+413 IIKTLLNEDSCY
-423 DLIIEKV
+423 IINKV
-430 ESIIDN
+430 ETIIND
-436 FKLEKSNKDTYLLLR
+436 FKLEKSNKENYILLR
-451 NDYNKTKDIY
+451 NDYNNTKDIY

-492 NNTLIERIHKFIPRT
+492 NTTLTERIQKFIPRSN
-507 GNYELFNY
+507 NYKLFNL
-515 SYSEFDILNFDKDS
+515 SYKDIDISNLDKDS
-529 VFYFDPPYFI
+529 VFYFNPPYFI

-546 GKRGFIG
+546 GKRGFVG

-567 ILHENGFK
+567 FLHENGFK
-575 FVLSNVIYHNDNT
+575 FILSNVIYHNENT

-594 WIKTHNFNIFNVDNV
+594 WVKTHKFNVVNIDNV
-609 GAKNS
+609 GAKNT
-614 RDEVIITNF
+614 RDEVIITNY
-623 DWREE
+623 DWRDE

>member
-1 MFDNRNGDNMRYL
+1 MRYL
-14 GNKTRMLENINF
+14 GNKTRMLENINS
-26 VMLDNDINDGIFC
+26 VILDNNITEGIFC
-39 DLFAGSGSVGDFF
+39 DLFAGSGSVGDYF
-52 KDRFKII
+52 KERFQII
-59 SNDFL
+59 SNDYL

-74 LENMDIPKFKD
+74 LENKDIPSFKD
-85 FVEKF
+85 FIKKYGV
-90 GIDPFTYFN
+90 DPFTYFN
-99 KKTYAF
+99 NKIYIS
-105 DSQYFVTNNYSPIG
+105 DSQFFITNNYSPKG
-119 NRKFFTEGNAI
+119 NRQFFTEKNAT

-144 DLIIDSKE
+144 DFIIDLKE

-176 FLKIW
+176 YLKNW
-181 DNRALKDFDLQPI
+181 DNRALKEFELQPI
-194 TINKTNKIFNNVV
+194 NIRKANKIFNNTI
-207 YNKDSNELLRKIKGK
+207 YNKDSNELLRKINGD

-258 RRKEIIKKS
+258 RRKEITKKS
-267 KYTKKEQA
+267 KYTKKKQA
-275 LINFEDLFRQAKFD
+275 LINFEDLFRQANFN
-289 HIIVSYSTQ
+289 HILVSYSTQ
-298 GLLSVDELVNLA
+298 GLVSVDELVELA
-310 KQFAINQRVKVY
+310 KKFAINNEVKVY

-330 NKRSSKKINEL
+330 NIRSSQKGDDL
-341 KEIIIYFDK
+341 KEIILYFK
-350 DVEFIKSPLN
+350 KNLEIIKSPLN
-360 YTGSKCSILDEIIK
+360 YTGSKYSILNEITK
-374 VLPKHISTFV
+374 VLPKHISTFI

-396 MVANKVVYNEY
+396 VVAERVIYNEF

-413 IIKMLLNEDK
+413 IIKTLLNEDSCY
-423 DLIIEKV
+423 IINKV
-430 ESIIDN
+430 ETIIND
-436 FKLEKSNKDTYLLLR
+436 FKLEKSNKENYILLR
-451 NDYNKTKDIY
+451 NDYNNTKDIY

-492 NNTLIERIHKFIPRT
+492 NSTLTERIQKFIPRT
-507 GNYELFNY
+507 INYELFNL
-515 SYSEFDILNFDKDS
+515 SYKDLDITHLDKDS

-567 ILHENGFK
+567 FLHENGFK
-575 FVLSNVIYHNDNT
+575 FILSNVIYHNENT

-594 WIKTHNFNIFNVDNV
+594 WVNTHKFNVVNIDNV
-609 GAKNS
+609 GAKNT
-614 RDEVIITNF
+614 RDEVIITNY
-623 DWREE
+623 DWRDE

>member
-1 MFDNRNGDNMRYL
+1 MRYL
-14 GNKTRMLENINF
+14 GNKTRMLENINS
-26 VMLDNDINDGIFC
+26 VILDNNITEGVFC
-39 DLFAGSGSVGDFF
+39 DLFAGSGSVGDYF
-52 KDRFKII
+52 KERFQII
-59 SNDFL
+59 SNDYL

-74 LENMDIPKFKD
+74 LENKDIPSFKD
-85 FVEKF
+85 FIKKYGV
-90 GIDPFTYFN
+90 DPFTYFN
-99 KKTYAF
+99 NKIYIS
-105 DSQYFVTNNYSPIG
+105 DSQFFITNNYSPKG
-119 NRKFFTEGNAI
+119 NRQFFTEKNAT

-144 DLIIDSKE
+144 DFIIDLKE

-176 FLKIW
+176 YLKNW
-181 DNRALKDFDLQPI
+181 DNRALKEFELQPI
-194 TINKTNKIFNNVV
+194 NIRKANKIFNNTI
-207 YNKDSNELLRKIKGK
+207 YNKDSNELLRKINGD

-258 RRKEIIKKS
+258 RRKEITKKS
-267 KYTKKEQA
+267 KYTKKKQA
-275 LINFEDLFRQAKFD
+275 LINFEDLFRQANFN
-289 HIIVSYSTQ
+289 HILVSYSTQ
-298 GLLSVDELVNLA
+298 GLVAVDELVELA
-310 KQFAINQRVKVY
+310 KKFAINNEVKVY

-330 NKRSSKKINEL
+330 NIRSSQKGDDL
-341 KEIIIYFDK
+341 KEIILYFK
-350 DVEFIKSPLN
+350 KNLEIIKSPLN
-360 YTGSKCSILDEIIK
+360 YTGSKYSILNEITK
-374 VLPKHISTFV
+374 VLPKHISTFI

-396 MVANKVVYNEY
+396 VVAEKVIYNEF

-413 IIKMLLNEDK
+413 IIKTLLNEDSCY
-423 DLIIEKV
+423 IINKV
-430 ESIIDN
+430 ETIIND
-436 FKLEKSNKDTYLLLR
+436 FKLEKSNKENYILLR
-451 NDYNKTKDIY
+451 NDYNNTKDIY

-492 NNTLIERIHKFIPRT
+492 NSTLTERIQKFIPRT
-507 GNYELFNY
+507 INYELFNL
-515 SYSEFDILNFDKDS
+515 SYKDLDITHLDKNS

-567 ILHENGFK
+567 FLHENGFK
-575 FVLSNVIYHNDNT
+575 FILSNVIYHNENT

-594 WIKTHNFNIFNVDNV
+594 WINTHKFNVVNIDNV
-609 GAKNS
+609 GAKNT
-614 RDEVIITNF
+614 RDEVIITNY
-623 DWREE
+623 DWRDE

>member
-1 MFDNRNGDNMRYL
+1 MRYL
-14 GNKTRMLENINF
+14 GNKMRMLENINS
-26 VMLDNDINDGIFC
+26 VILDNNITEGVFC
-39 DLFAGSGSVGDFF
+39 DLFAGSGSVGDYF
-52 KDRFKII
+52 KEKFQII

-74 LENMDIPKFKD
+74 LENKDIPAFKD
-85 FVEKF
+85 FIKKYGV
-90 GIDPFTYFN
+90 DPFAYFN
-99 KKTYAF
+99 NKIYIS
-105 DSQYFVTNNYSPIG
+105 DSQFFITNNYSPKG
-119 NRKFFTEGNAI
+119 KRQFFTEKNAT

-144 DLIIDSKE
+144 DFIIDIKE

-176 FLKIW
+176 YLKNW
-181 DNRALKDFDLQPI
+181 DNRALKEFELQPI
-194 TINKTNKIFNNVV
+194 NIRKTNKIFNNTI
-207 YNKDSNELLRKIKGK
+207 YNKDSNELLRKINGD

-258 RRKEIIKKS
+258 RRKEIAKKS
-267 KYTKKEQA
+267 KYTKKKQA
-275 LINFEDLFRQAKFD
+275 LINFEDLFRQANFN
-289 HIIVSYSTQ
+289 HILVSYSTQ
-298 GLLSVDELVNLA
+298 GLVSVDELVELA
-310 KQFAINQRVKVY
+310 KKFAINNEVKVY

-330 NKRSSKKINEL
+330 NIRSSQKGEDL
-341 KEIIIYFDK
+341 KEIILYFRK
-350 DVEFIKSPLN
+350 NLEIIKSPLN
-360 YTGSKCSILDEIIK
+360 YTGSKYSILNEITK
-374 VLPKHISTFV
+374 VLPKHISTFI

-396 MVANKVVYNEY
+396 VIAEKVIYNEF

-413 IIKMLLNEDK
+413 IIKTLLNEDSGY
-423 DLIIEKV
+423 IINKV
-430 ESIIDN
+430 ETIIKEFN
-436 FKLEKSNKDTYLLLR
+436 LEKSNKENYILLR
-451 NDYNKTKDIY
+451 NDYNNTKDIY

-492 NNTLIERIHKFIPRT
+492 NSTLTERILKFIPRT
-507 GNYELFNY
+507 INYELFNL
-515 SYSEFDILNFDKDS
+515 SYKDIDITNLDKDS

-553 WNADEETKL
+553 WNAEEETKL

-567 ILHENGFK
+567 FLHENGFK
-575 FVLSNVIYHNDNT
+575 FVLSNVIYHNDNA

-594 WIKTHNFNIFNVDNV
+594 WVNTHKFNVVNIDNV
-609 GAKNS
+609 GAKNT
-614 RDEVIITNF
+614 RDEVIITNY
-623 DWREE
+623 DWRDE

>member
-1 MFDNRNGDNMRYL
+1 MRYL
-14 GNKTRMLENINF
+14 GNKTRMLENINS
-26 VMLDNDINDGIFC
+26 VILDNNITEGIFC
-39 DLFAGSGSVGDFF
+39 DLFAGSGSVGDYF
-52 KDRFKII
+52 KERFQII
-59 SNDFL
+59 SNDYL

-74 LENMDIPKFKD
+74 LENKDIPSFKD
-85 FVEKF
+85 FIKKYGV
-90 GIDPFTYFN
+90 DPFTYFN
-99 KKTYAF
+99 NKIYIS
-105 DSQYFVTNNYSPIG
+105 DSQFFITNNYSPKG
-119 NRKFFTEGNAI
+119 NRQFFTEKNAT

-144 DLIIDSKE
+144 DFIIDLKE

-176 FLKIW
+176 YLKNW
-181 DNRALKDFDLQPI
+181 DNRALKEFELQPI
-194 TINKTNKIFNNVV
+194 NIRKTNKIFNNTI
-207 YNKDSNELLRKIKGK
+207 YNKDSNELLRKIAGD

-258 RRKEIIKKS
+258 RRKEITKKS
-267 KYTKKEQA
+267 KYTKKKQA
-275 LINFEDLFRQAKFD
+275 LINFEDLFRQANFN
-289 HIIVSYSTQ
+289 HILVSYSTQ
-298 GLLSVDELVNLA
+298 GLVSVDELVDLA
-310 KQFAINQRVKVY
+310 KKFAINNEVKVY

-330 NKRSSKKINEL
+330 NIRSSQKGDDL
-341 KEIIIYFDK
+341 KEIILYFK
-350 DVEFIKSPLN
+350 KNLEIIKSPLN
-360 YTGSKCSILDEIIK
+360 YTGSKYSILNEITK
-374 VLPKHISTFV
+374 VLPKHISTFI

-396 MVANKVVYNEY
+396 VVAEKVIYNEF

-413 IIKMLLNEDK
+413 IIKTLLNEDSNYV
-423 DLIIEKV
+423 INKV
-430 ESIIDN
+430 ETIIND
-436 FKLEKSNKDTYLLLR
+436 FKLEKSNKENYILLR
-451 NDYNKTKDIY
+451 NDYNNTKDIY

-492 NNTLIERIHKFIPRT
+492 NTTLTERIQKFIPRSN
-507 GNYELFNY
+507 NYELFNL
-515 SYSEFDILNFDKDS
+515 SYKDINISNLDKDS

-546 GKRGFIG
+546 GKRGFVG

-567 ILHENGFK
+567 FLHENGFK
-575 FVLSNVIYHNDNT
+575 FILSNVIYHNENT

-594 WIKTHNFNIFNVDNV
+594 WVKTHKFNVVNIDNV
-609 GAKNS
+609 GAKNT
-614 RDEVIITNF
+614 RDEVIITNY
-623 DWREE
+623 DWRDE

>member
-1 MFDNRNGDNMRYL
+1 MRYL
-14 GNKTRMLENINF
+14 GNKTRMLENINS
-26 VMLDNDINDGIFC
+26 VILDNNITEGVFC
-39 DLFAGSGSVGDFF
+39 DLFAGSGSVGDYF
-52 KDRFKII
+52 KEKFQII

-74 LENMDIPKFKD
+74 LENKDIPAFKD
-85 FVEKF
+85 FSKKYGV
-90 GIDPFTYFN
+90 DPFAYFN
-99 KKTYAF
+99 NKFYIS
-105 DSQYFVTNNYSPIG
+105 DSQFFITNNYSPKG
-119 NRKFFTEGNAI
+119 KRQFFTEKNAT

-144 DLIIDSKE
+144 DFIIDIKE

-176 FLKIW
+176 YLKNW
-181 DNRALKDFDLQPI
+181 DNRTLKEFELQPI
-194 TINKTNKIFNNVV
+194 NIRKTNKIFNNTI
-207 YNKDSNELLRKIKGK
+207 YNKDSNELLRKINGD

-258 RRKEIIKKS
+258 RRKEITKKS
-267 KYTKKEQA
+267 KYTKKKQA
-275 LINFEDLFRQAKFD
+275 LINFEDLFRQANFN
-289 HIIVSYSTQ
+289 HILVSYSTQ
-298 GLLSVDELVNLA
+298 GLVAVDELVELA
-310 KQFAINQRVKVY
+310 KKFAINNEVKVY

-330 NKRSSKKINEL
+330 NIRSSQKGDDL
-341 KEIIIYFDK
+341 KEVILYFK
-350 DVEFIKSPLN
+350 KNLEIIKSPLN
-360 YTGSKCSILDEIIK
+360 YTGSKYSILNEITK
-374 VLPKHISTFV
+374 VLPKHISTFI

-396 MVANKVVYNEY
+396 VVAEKVIYNEF

-413 IIKMLLNEDK
+413 IIKTLLTEDSNY
-423 DLIIEKV
+423 IINKV
-430 ESIIDN
+430 ETIISE
-436 FKLEKSNKDTYLLLR
+436 FKLEKANKENYILLR
-451 NDYNKTKDIY
+451 NDYNNTKDIY

-492 NNTLIERIHKFIPRT
+492 NTTLTERIQKFIPRSN
-507 GNYELFNY
+507 NYKLFNL
-515 SYSEFDILNFDKDS
+515 SYKDIDISNLDKDS
-529 VFYFDPPYFI
+529 VFYFNPPYFI

-546 GKRGFIG
+546 GKRGFVG

-567 ILHENGFK
+567 FLHENGFK
-575 FVLSNVIYHNDNT
+575 FILSNVIYHNENT

-594 WIKTHNFNIFNVDNV
+594 WVKTHKFNVVNIDNV
-609 GAKNS
+609 GAKNT
-614 RDEVIITNF
+614 RDEVIITNY
-623 DWREE
+623 DWRDE

>member
-1 MFDNRNGDNMRYL
+1 MRYL
-14 GNKTRMLENINF
+14 GNKTRMLENINS
-26 VMLDNDINDGIFC
+26 VILDNNITEGIFC
-39 DLFAGSGSVGDFF
+39 DLFAGSGSVGDYF
-52 KDRFKII
+52 KERFQII
-59 SNDFL
+59 SNDYL

-74 LENMDIPKFKD
+74 LENKDIPSFKD
-85 FVEKF
+85 FIKKYGV
-90 GIDPFTYFN
+90 DPFTYFN
-99 KKTYAF
+99 NKIYIS
-105 DSQYFVTNNYSPIG
+105 DSQFFITNNYSPKG
-119 NRKFFTEGNAI
+119 NRQFFTEKNAT

-144 DLIIDSKE
+144 DFIIDLKE

-176 FLKIW
+176 YLKNW
-181 DNRALKDFDLQPI
+181 DNRALKEFELQPI
-194 TINKTNKIFNNVV
+194 NIRKANKIFNNTI
-207 YNKDSNELLRKIKGK
+207 YNKDSNELLRKIAGD

-258 RRKEIIKKS
+258 RRKEITKKS
-267 KYTKKEQA
+267 KYTKKKQA
-275 LINFEDLFRQAKFD
+275 LINFEDLFRQANFN
-289 HIIVSYSTQ
+289 HILVSYSTQ
-298 GLLSVDELVNLA
+298 GLVSVDELVDLA
-310 KQFAINQRVKVY
+310 KKFAINNEVKVY

-330 NKRSSKKINEL
+330 NIRSSQKGDDL
-341 KEIIIYFDK
+341 KEIILYFK
-350 DVEFIKSPLN
+350 KNLEIIKSPLN
-360 YTGSKCSILDEIIK
+360 YTGSKYSILNEITK
-374 VLPKHISTFV
+374 VLPKHISTFI

-396 MVANKVVYNEY
+396 VVAEKVIYNEF

-413 IIKMLLNEDK
+413 IIKTLLNEDSSYV
-423 DLIIEKV
+423 INKV
-430 ESIIDN
+430 ETIINN
-436 FKLEKSNKDTYLLLR
+436 FKLEKSNKENYILLR
-451 NDYNKTKDIY
+451 NDYNNTKDIY

-492 NNTLIERIHKFIPRT
+492 NSTLTERIQKFVPRT
-507 GNYELFNY
+507 INYELFNL
-515 SYSEFDILNFDKDS
+515 SYKDLDITHLDKHS

-546 GKRGFIG
+546 GKRGFVG

-567 ILHENGFK
+567 FLHENGFK
-575 FVLSNVIYHNDNT
+575 FILSNVIYHNENT

-594 WIKTHNFNIFNVDNV
+594 WVNTHKFNVVNIDNV
-609 GAKNS
+609 GAKNT
-614 RDEVIITNF
+614 RDEVIITNY
-623 DWREE
+623 DWRDE

>member
-1 MFDNRNGDNMRYL
+1 MRYL
-14 GNKTRMLENINF
+14 GNKTRMLENINS
-26 VMLDNDINDGIFC
+26 VILDNNITEGIFC
-39 DLFAGSGSVGDFF
+39 DLFAGSGSVGDYF
-52 KDRFKII
+52 KERFQII

-74 LENMDIPKFKD
+74 LENKDMPSFKD
-85 FVEKF
+85 FIKKYGV
-90 GIDPFTYFN
+90 DPFTYFN
-99 KKTYAF
+99 NKIYIS
-105 DSQYFVTNNYSPIG
+105 DSQFFITNNYSPKG
-119 NRKFFTEGNAI
+119 NRQFFTEKNAI

-144 DLIIDSKE
+144 DFIIDLKE

-176 FLKIW
+176 YLKNW
-181 DNRALKDFDLQPI
+181 DNRALKEFELQPI
-194 TINKTNKIFNNVV
+194 NIRKANKIFNNTI
-207 YNKDSNELLRKIKGK
+207 YNKDSNELLRKINGD

-258 RRKEIIKKS
+258 RRKEITKKS
-267 KYTKKEQA
+267 KYTKKKQA
-275 LINFEDLFRQAKFD
+275 LINFEDLFRQANFN
-289 HIIVSYSTQ
+289 HILVSYSTQ
-298 GLLSVDELVNLA
+298 GLVSVDELVELA
-310 KQFAINQRVKVY
+310 KKFAINNEVKVY

-330 NKRSSKKINEL
+330 NIRSSQKGDDL
-341 KEIIIYFDK
+341 KEIILYFK
-350 DVEFIKSPLN
+350 KNLEIIKSPLN
-360 YTGSKCSILDEIIK
+360 YTGSKYSILNEITK
-374 VLPKHISTFV
+374 VLPKHISTFI

-396 MVANKVVYNEY
+396 VVAEKVIYNEF

-413 IIKMLLNEDK
+413 IIKTLLNEDSSY
-423 DLIIEKV
+423 IINKV
-430 ESIIDN
+430 ETIIND
-436 FKLEKSNKDTYLLLR
+436 FKLEKSNKENYILLR
-451 NDYNKTKDIY
+451 NDYNNSKDIY

-492 NNTLIERIHKFIPRT
+492 NSTLTERIQKFIPRT
-507 GNYELFNY
+507 INYELFNL
-515 SYSEFDILNFDKDS
+515 SYKDLDITHLDKES

-567 ILHENGFK
+567 FLHKNGFK
-575 FVLSNVIYHNDNT
+575 FILSNVIYHNENT

-594 WIKTHNFNIFNVDNV
+594 WVNTHKFNVVNIDNV
-609 GAKNS
+609 GAKNT
-614 RDEVIITNF
+614 RDEVIITNY
-623 DWREE
+623 DWRDE

>member
-1 MFDNRNGDNMRYL
+1 MRYL
-14 GNKTRMLENINF
+14 GNKTRMLENINS
-26 VMLDNDINDGIFC
+26 VILDNNITEGVFC
-39 DLFAGSGSVGDFF
+39 DLFAGSGSVGDYF
-52 KDRFKII
+52 KERFQII

-74 LENMDIPKFKD
+74 LENKDIPSFKD
-85 FVEKF
+85 FIKKYGV
-90 GIDPFTYFN
+90 DPFTYFN
-99 KKTYAF
+99 NKIYIS
-105 DSQYFVTNNYSPIG
+105 DSQFFITNNYSPKG
-119 NRKFFTEGNAI
+119 NRQFFTEKNAT

-144 DLIIDSKE
+144 DFIIDLKE

-176 FLKIW
+176 YLKNW
-181 DNRALKDFDLQPI
+181 DNRALKEFELQPI
-194 TINKTNKIFNNVV
+194 NIRKANKIFNNTI
-207 YNKDSNELLRKIKGK
+207 YNKDSNELLRRITGD

-258 RRKEIIKKS
+258 RRKEITKKS
-267 KYTKKEQA
+267 KYTKKKQA
-275 LINFEDLFRQAKFD
+275 LINFEDLFRQANFN
-289 HIIVSYSTQ
+289 HILVSYSTQ
-298 GLLSVDELVNLA
+298 GLVSVDELVELA
-310 KQFAINQRVKVY
+310 KRFAINNEVKVY

-330 NKRSSKKINEL
+330 NIRSSQKGEDL
-341 KEIIIYFDK
+341 KEIILYFK
-350 DVEFIKSPLN
+350 KNLEIIKSPLN
-360 YTGSKCSILDEIIK
+360 YTGSKYSILNEITK
-374 VLPKHISTFV
+374 VLPKHISTFI

-396 MVANKVVYNEY
+396 VVAEKVIYNEF

-413 IIKMLLNEDK
+413 IIKTLLNENSSY
-423 DLIIEKV
+423 IINKV
-430 ESIIDN
+430 ETIINN
-436 FKLEKSNKDTYLLLR
+436 FKLEKSNKENYILLR
-451 NDYNKTKDIY
+451 NDYNNTKDIY

-492 NNTLIERIHKFIPRT
+492 NSTLTERIQKFIPRT
-507 GNYELFNY
+507 INYELFNL
-515 SYSEFDILNFDKDS
+515 SYKDLDITHLDKDS

-546 GKRGFIG
+546 GKRGFVG

-567 ILHENGFK
+567 FLHENGFK
-575 FVLSNVIYHNDNT
+575 FILSNVIYHNENT

-594 WIKTHNFNIFNVDNV
+594 WVNTHKFNVVNIDNV
-609 GAKNS
+609 GAKNT
-614 RDEVIITNF
+614 RDEVIITNY
-623 DWREE
+623 DWRDE